1 MAKFHT
7 WVRDLGDAAI
17 NPGTPSGMSKIV
29 SADGKSDGGGANPMS
44 EFSIVKINDMDTA
57 LEIAKACP
65 FLEMNT
71 ATIVVSEHMEMPQRC
86 AQ

>member
-1 MAKFHT
+1 
-7 WVRDLGDAAI
+7 
-17 NPGTPSGMSKIV
+17 
-29 SADGKSDGGGANPMS
+29 MS

-65 FLEMNT
+65 FLEMDT
-71 ATIVVSEHMEMPQRC
+71 ATIIVSEHMEMPQRR